1 MLSTVTLVKLFT
13 RIASVMAGT
22 LLGAIELEIA
32 LPYGPSGLE
41 VITFLHR
48 FFVNTVVAYC
58 WRMMSHL
65 DVIGS
70 FDLF

>member
-48 FFVNTVVAYC
+48 FLLTLLLLTA
-58 WRMMSHL
+58 
-65 DVIGS
+65 GG
-70 FDLF
+70 